1 MSEIMY
7 GEYDNYDY
15 SSADGMTIDEQLSF
29 MKKALNSAIEI
40 SKIKKHSMPL
50 RMPKALLFTSI
61 GKDKRLWK
69 IINLHGL

>member
-1 MSEIMY
+1 MSKIMY

-40 SKIKKHSMPL
+40 SKINKDTYWIDKIKYIKARIKELEQLKKS
-50 RMPKALLFTSI
+50 
-61 GKDKRLWK
+61 
-69 IINLHGL
+69 

>member
-1 MSEIMY
+1 MSKIMY

-40 SKIKKHSMPL
+40 SKINKDTDWIDKIKYIKARIKELEQLKKS
-50 RMPKALLFTSI
+50 
-61 GKDKRLWK
+61 
-69 IINLHGL
+69 